1 MRVGLGS
8 AGMTDSGERTAGPD
22 RITLAAFVTF
32 VTLAG
37 GNVIA
42 VRSVSCE
49 GCELDPFWAAASR
62 FLLASLILAAIALAL
77 RAGLPRGRALL
88 GAVLYGILGFG
99 AAFAFAYWGL
109 QRVSAGLGA
118 VFLATVP
125 LLTFAFALAHRQERF
140 SWDGLIGGVFAIAG
154 MAVIFREGMGAGVP
168 FASLLALL
176 GAAACFAETGVVVK
190 AFPRVHP
197 VSMNAIGLGIGGL
210 MLLVLAMV
218 SAESLAVPELA
229 KTWVAQAYLVILGSV
244 VAFTLYVYVLR
255 RWTASAVSYEGVL
268 IPIVAILLASW
279 LQDEEITWAFA
290 AGSVLVLIGVYVG
303 ALRRPGDAP
312 DLEPGRVASEP

>member
-1 MRVGLGS
+1 M
-8 AGMTDSGERTAGPD
+8 ADAGERTIRPD
-22 RITLAAFVTF
+22 RTTLAAFATF

-49 GCELDPFWAAASR
+49 DCELDPFWAAASR
-62 FLLASLILAAIALAL
+62 FLLASLILAAIALVV
-77 RAGLPRGRALL
+77 RGGMPRGRALL
-88 GAVLYGILGFG
+88 GAALYGVLGFG

-125 LLTFAFALAHRQERF
+125 LLTFAFALLHRQERF
-140 SWDGLIGGVFAIAG
+140 RWDGLIGGVFAVAG
-154 MAVIFREGMGAGVP
+154 MAVIFREGLGAGVP
-168 FASLLALL
+168 LGSLLSLF
-176 GAAACFAETGVVVK
+176 AAAVCFAETGIVVK

-197 VSMNAIGLGIGGL
+197 VSMNAIGLGVGGV
-210 MLLVLAMV
+210 MLLVLAWLYGD
-218 SAESLAVPELA
+218 SLAVPELA
-229 KTWVAQAYLVILGSV
+229 KTWVAQAYLVVLGSV
-244 VAFTLYVYVLR
+244 VAFSLYVYVLR

-279 LQDEEITWAFA
+279 VQDEEITWTFA
-290 AGSVLVLIGVYVG
+290 VGSLLVLIGVYVG
-303 ALRRPGDAP
+303 ALRRLAGAP
-312 DLEPGRVASEP
+312 DLQPAG

>member
-1 MRVGLGS
+1 
-8 AGMTDSGERTAGPD
+8 
-22 RITLAAFVTF
+22 
-32 VTLAG
+32 
-37 GNVIA
+37 
-42 VRSVSCE
+42 
-49 GCELDPFWAAASR
+49 
-62 FLLASLILAAIALAL
+62 
-77 RAGLPRGRALL
+77 
-88 GAVLYGILGFG
+88 VLYGVLGFG

-140 SWDGLIGGVFAIAG
+140 RWDGLIGGVFALAG
-154 MAVIFREGMGAGVP
+154 MAVIFREGIGAGVP
-168 FASLLALL
+168 FASLLSLF
-176 GAAACFAETGVVVK
+176 AAAVCFAETGIVVK

-197 VSMNAIGLGIGGL
+197 VSMNAIGLGVGGL
-210 MLLVLAMV
+210 MLLVLAMLYG
-218 SAESLAVPELA
+218 ESLAVPELA
-229 KTWVAQAYLVILGSV
+229 KTWFAQVYLVIFGSV

-279 LQDEEITWAFA
+279 LQDEKITWAFA

-303 ALRRPGDAP
+303 ALRRPAGAT
-312 DLEPGRVASEP
+312 DLEPGRVASEL

>member
-1 MRVGLGS
+1 
-8 AGMTDSGERTAGPD
+8 MTDAGERTSGPD
-22 RITLAAFVTF
+22 RTTPAAFVTF

-42 VRSVSCE
+42 VRYVSCD
-49 GCELDPFWAAASR
+49 GCELEPFWAAAIR
-62 FLLASLILAAIALAL
+62 FLLAALILAGIALAL
-77 RAGLPRGRALL
+77 GAGMPRGRALL
-88 GAVLYGILGFG
+88 GAGLYGVLGFG

-125 LLTFAFALAHRQERF
+125 LLTFAFALVHRQERF
-140 SWDGLIGGVFAIAG
+140 RWDGLLGGVFAVAG
-154 MAVIFREGMGAGVP
+154 MAVIFREGLGAGVP
-168 FASLLALL
+168 LGSLLALL
-176 GAAACFAETGVVVK
+176 GAAVCFAETGIVVK

-197 VSMNAIGLGIGGL
+197 VSMNAIGLSVGGL
-210 MLLVLAMV
+210 MLLVLAV
-218 SAESLAVPELA
+218 VYGESLAVPDLA
-229 KTWVAQAYLVILGSV
+229 KTWVAQAYLVIFGSV
-244 VAFTLYVYVLR
+244 LTFTLYVYVLR

-279 LQDEEITWAFA
+279 LQDEEITWALA

-303 ALRRPGDAP
+303 ALRRPAEAT

>member
-1 MRVGLGS
+1 
-8 AGMTDSGERTAGPD
+8 MTDAAERTTGPD
-22 RITLAAFVTF
+22 RTTLGAFALF

-62 FLLASLILAAIALAL
+62 FLLAALILAAITLVL
-77 RAGLPRGRALL
+77 RAGMPRGRALF
-88 GAVLYGILGFG
+88 GAVLYGVLGFG

-109 QRVSAGLGA
+109 QRVSAGFGA

-140 SWDGLIGGVFAIAG
+140 RWDGLFGGVFALAG

-197 VSMNAIGLGIGGL
+197 VSMNAIGLGVGGL
-210 MLLVLAMV
+210 MLLVLAV
-218 SAESLAVPELA
+218 VGGESLAVPELG
-229 KTWVAQAYLVILGSV
+229 KTWVAQVYLVILGSV

-255 RWTASAVSYEGVL
+255 HWTASAVSYEGVL

-290 AGSVLVLIGVYVG
+290 GGSVLVLFGVYVG
-303 ALRRPGDAP
+303 ALRRT
-312 DLEPGRVASEP
+312 SEERESDTVGVPSEA

>member
-1 MRVGLGS
+1 
-8 AGMTDSGERTAGPD
+8 MTDEGEPTAGPD
-22 RITLAAFVTF
+22 RATLLAFVTF
-32 VTLAG
+32 MALAG

-42 VRSVSCE
+42 VRFDSCE
-49 GCELDPFWAAASR
+49 GCELAPFWAAASR
-62 FLLASLILAAIALAL
+62 FLLSALILAATALAL
-77 RAGLPRGRALL
+77 RAGFPGGRALF
-88 GAVLYGILGFG
+88 GAVLYGVLGFG

-125 LLTFAFALAHRQERF
+125 LLTFAFALLHRQERF
-140 SWDGLIGGVFAIAG
+140 RWDGLIGGVFAVAG
-154 MAVIFREGMGAGVP
+154 MAVIFREGLGAGMP
-168 FASLLALL
+168 LGSLLSLLA
-176 GAAACFAETGVVVK
+176 AAVCFAETGIVVK

-197 VSMNAIGLGIGGL
+197 VSMNVIGLGVGGL
-210 MLLVLAMV
+210 MLLVLAGLHGD
-218 SAESLAVPELA
+218 SLAVPELA
-229 KTWVAQAYLVILGSV
+229 KTWVAQAYLVFLGSV
-244 VAFTLYVYVLR
+244 VAFSLYVYVLR

-303 ALRRPGDAP
+303 ALRRPAGTP

>member
-1 MRVGLGS
+1 
-8 AGMTDSGERTAGPD
+8 MTEAEEQTTGPD
-22 RITLAAFVTF
+22 RTTLAAFVAF
-32 VTLAG
+32 VSLAG

-49 GCELDPFWAAASR
+49 DCELDPFWAAASR
-62 FLLASLILAAIALAL
+62 FLLASLILAAIALVV
-77 RAGLPRGRALL
+77 RGGMPRGRALL
-88 GAVLYGILGFG
+88 GAMLYGVLGFG

-125 LLTFAFALAHRQERF
+125 LLTFGFALLHGQERF
-140 SWDGLIGGVFAIAG
+140 RWDGLIGGVFAVAG
-154 MAVIFREGMGAGVP
+154 MAVIFREGLAAGVP
-168 FASLLALL
+168 FASLLSLFV
-176 GAAACFAETGVVVK
+176 AAVCFAETGIVVK

-197 VSMNAIGLGIGGL
+197 VSMNAIGLGVGGL
-210 MLLVLAMV
+210 MLLVLAV
-218 SAESLAVPELA
+218 LSGESLVVPELE
-229 KTWVAQAYLVILGSV
+229 KTWFAQVYLVIFGSV
-244 VAFTLYVYVLR
+244 LAFTLYVYVLR

-290 AGSVLVLIGVYVG
+290 AGSVLVLFGVYVG
-303 ALRRPGDAP
+303 ALRRPAGAP
-312 DLEPGRVASEP
+312 DLEPGRVASEL